1 MPSVLFRCPYTGR
14 TVQGWLEEDV
24 SVSDVYISVECPACT
39 RTHLVNPKSGRVLGE
54 TDKRDK

>member
-1 MPSVLFRCPYTGR
+1 MPSVIFRCPNTGR

-24 SVSDVYISVECPACT
+24 SVSDVYVSVECPVCT
-39 RTHLVNPKSGRVLGE
+39 RTHLVNPKTARVLGA